1 MVAMKFPE
9 GVLEARERIKN
20 EVYHTPLS
28 PSPELSRSLGVEIRF
43 KWENK
48 QLSGSFK
55 FRGALN
61 KIRTLSPQEKQKG
74 VISASTG
81 NHGLALTL
89 ACQLEDVPLWLII
102 PQSATADKFRRLDEA
117 GAQVFRYDGSCDE
130 AEIYGRKLAAELG
143 RIFISPY
150 NDPEIIYGQ
159 GTVGWE
165 ILEDWPEVD
174 DILVPVGGGGL
185 ISGIGGFIKTI
196 KPSCRVIGV
205 EPENSAF
212 MAASLQ
218 AGQIVQ
224 VEEKATLADAVAGG
238 LEPGS
243 ITFDL
248 CRQYVDDLITVS
260 EDLIRRAMDLIFL
273 EHNRMVE
280 GAGALALAGLLSR
293 LENFK
298 GRRVALIVSGG
309 NVSPEL
315 FTHLGVKI

>member
-9 GVLEARERIKN
+9 GVLKARERIKN

-28 PSPELSRSLGVEIRF
+28 PSPQLSRSLGAQIRF

-61 KIRTLSPQEKQKG
+61 KVRTLSPQEKQKG

-89 ACQLEDVPLWLII
+89 ACQLEDIPLKLLV

-117 GAQVFRYDGSCDE
+117 GAQVFRYNGSCDE
-130 AEIYGRKLAAELG
+130 AEIYGRKMAEELG
-143 RIFISPY
+143 QIFISPY

-165 ILEDWPEVD
+165 ILEDWPEVE

-185 ISGIGGFIKTI
+185 ICGVAGLIKAL

-212 MAASLQ
+212 MAASLK
-218 AGQIVQ
+218 AGHIVQ
-224 VEEKATLADAVAGG
+224 IEERETLADAVAGG
-238 LEPGS
+238 LEPDS
-243 ITFDL
+243 ITFEL
-248 CRQYVDDLITVS
+248 CRQYVDDMITVS

-280 GAGALALAGLLSR
+280 GAGALPLAGLLTR
-293 LENFK
+293 MENFK

-315 FTHLGVKI
+315 FAHLGIKI